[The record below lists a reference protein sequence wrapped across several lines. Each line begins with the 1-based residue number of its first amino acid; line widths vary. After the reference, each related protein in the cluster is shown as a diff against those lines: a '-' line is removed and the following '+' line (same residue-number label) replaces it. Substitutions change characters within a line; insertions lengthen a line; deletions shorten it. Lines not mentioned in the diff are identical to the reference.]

1 MASIRKKL
9 REGGFTLV
17 ELMIVVAIV
26 GVLAVLAIYG
36 VRKYIANA
44 KTAEAK
50 NSLGQIGKDAVTAFE
65 GERMK
70 ADILPA
76 GGKAAVTR
84 KICPPASTPVP
95 PTIADVKGGKYQSK
109 REEWSPPGDVTKND
123 GFPCLKF
130 EMTAP
135 QYYMYKYAS
144 DSPSGDLTTQGKTFT
159 ATAQGD
165 LNGDGNPSTFT
176 IKGEI
181 PGGGDERLLVSPSID
196 ELSPEE

>member
-1 MASIRKKL
+1 MVIRKRFKD
-9 REGGFTLV
+9 GFTLV

-50 NSLGQIGKDAVTAFE
+50 NSLGQISKDAVTAFE

-70 ADILPA
+70 ADILIA

-84 KICPPASTPVP
+84 KICPSASVSVPATLV
-95 PTIADVKGGKYQSK
+95 DVKGGKYQSK
-109 REEWSPPGDVTKND
+109 NSEWSPPADVLAYN

-135 QYYMYKYAS
+135 QYYMYAYVS
-144 DSPSGDLTTQGKTFT
+144 DSTPGDLTQQGTNFT
-159 ATAQGD
+159 ATAKGD
-165 LNGDGNPSTFT
+165 LNGDTNPSTFT
-176 IKGEI
+176 TKGSVTAVTD
-181 PGGGDERLLVSPSID
+181 GSRLLVSPSIE

>member
-1 MASIRKKL
+1 MAIRKRLK
-9 REGGFTLV
+9 EGFTLV

-70 ADILPA
+70 SDILAP
-76 GGKAAVTR
+76 GGAAVVTR
-84 KICPPASTPVP
+84 KICPNASTPVP
-95 PTIADVKGGKYQSK
+95 ATIAGVKGGKYQSK
-109 REEWSPPGDVTKND
+109 NAEWSPLADVKNYD

-135 QYYMYKYAS
+135 QYYMYDYQS
-144 DSPSGDLTTQGKTFT
+144 DSKTGDPTDQGKTFT

-176 IKGEI
+176 TKGAVSASTD
-181 PGGGDERLLVSPSID
+181 GSRLLVSPSI
-196 ELSPEE
+196 EEVSPEE